1 MEKISK
7 FLAKLEEIT
16 VLISIIITTFI
27 IFLNVIM
34 RNIFKFPLS
43 WPDEV
48 GRYLLIFI
56 IFYGYI
62 IAIRRGSEIKVDI
75 IYKFFPHSKRF
86 LYLLSTIASIIFSGG
101 LVILGFKYM
110 LMKYRLETKS
120 VILEFPIWILPLIFL
135 VIGGLVMA
143 YRYCE
148 NILKEFR
155 EKKELKG

>member
-7 FLAKLEEIT
+7 YLAKLEEIS
-16 VLISIIITTFI
+16 VLVGIIITTVV
-27 IFLNVIM
+27 IFLNVLM

-43 WPDEV
+43 WPDEI
-48 GRYLLIFI
+48 GRYLLIYI

-62 IAIRRGSEIKVDI
+62 ISVRRGSEIKVDI
-75 IYKFFPHSKRF
+75 IHRFFPHSKRF
-86 LYLLSTIASIIFSGG
+86 LCVISNIASIIFSGG

-110 LMKYRLETKS
+110 LIKYRLETKS

-135 VIGGLVMA
+135 VIGGVVMT

-155 EKKELKG
+155 KG

>member
-1 MEKISK
+1 MEKITK
-7 FLAKLEEIT
+7 YLAKLEEIS
-16 VLISIIITTFI
+16 VLVSVIITTFA
-27 IFLNVIM
+27 IFLNVLM

-43 WPDEV
+43 WPDEI

-62 IAIRRGSEIKVDI
+62 ISIRRGSEIKVDVI
-75 IYKFFPHSKRF
+75 HRFFPHSKRF
-86 LYLLSTIASIIFSGG
+86 LSILSYTASIIFSGG

-110 LMKYRLETKS
+110 LIKYRLETKS

-135 VIGGLVMA
+135 VIGGIIMA

-148 NILKEFR
+148 KILEEFR
-155 EKKELKG
+155 KN